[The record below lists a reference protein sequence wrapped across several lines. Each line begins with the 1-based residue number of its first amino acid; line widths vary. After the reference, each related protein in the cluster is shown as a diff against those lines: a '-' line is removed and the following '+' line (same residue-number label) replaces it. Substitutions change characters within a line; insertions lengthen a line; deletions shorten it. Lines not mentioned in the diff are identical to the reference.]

1 MKQMGKMFLE
11 KMGDKYGNK
20 IMDLAKNLDVDVSV
34 SPKYPINS
42 MKNHRNLGPFPLVP
56 KKKIKPG
63 QAEEEIELIN
73 KQIIEYSDLE
83 SKKNEEIQKD
93 KENKQARDKTEAE
106 NLKAAANVAGVI
118 GEKVIDSTGNTLNAV
133 AKHGTSLLHTFGVS
147 IVNPGISATSSVV
160 GSLFSTGTGTIKE
173 GFRAVT
179 NGRGIAMILWIIV
192 IILLIVFI
200 VLLLIGG
207 IGTLSS
213 GGDSNNKSTC
223 SDLTLVEINDV
234 SQYTRYGITTNNYSM
249 PLNFR
254 PSFISQPNFN
264 LFNMDYYSN
273 YLATTEPFASVYSYA
288 NMMAYIAS
296 GGSKNL
302 IDRKPLATSRCNSVV
317 SAKGDDGIVNVL
329 KPKDIEWTLKES
341 ENPELQTLPPTYR
354 DAVLKDKYTVK
365 IPWKKDDNGNN
376 YTIDCTKI
384 YYGNNI
390 NNTIN
395 ILDENCKIIETTKD
409 ESK

>member
-1 MKQMGKMFLE
+1 MGKMFLE
-11 KMGDKYGNK
+11 KMGDKYGDK
-20 IMDLAKNLDVDVSV
+20 IMDLAKNLNVDVSV

-42 MKNHRNLGPFPLVP
+42 MKNHRNLGPFSLVS

-63 QAEEEIELIN
+63 QVEEEIELID
-73 KQIIEYSDLE
+73 KQIQEF
-83 SKKNEEIQKD
+83 SKLANEKNEKIQKD
-93 KENKQARDKTEAE
+93 QILKLSQDETEAK
-106 NLKAAANVAGVI
+106 NRGDAMNNAGEVLN
-118 GEKVIDSTGNTLNAV
+118 KSIDIMGNMSSGVL
-133 AKHGTSLLHTFGVS
+133 SLVDTAGKSV
-147 IVNPGISATSSVV
+147 VKPGISATSSFV
-160 GSLFSTGTGTIKE
+160 GSLFSSFTGSVKE
-173 GFRAVT
+173 GFRGVT

-200 VLLLIGG
+200 ILLLIGG

-264 LFNMDYYSN
+264 LFNMDYYNN

-302 IDRKPLATSRCNSVV
+302 IDRKPLVTSRCNSVV
-317 SAKGDDGIVNVL
+317 SAKGDAGIVNVL
-329 KPKDIEWTLKES
+329 RPKDIEWTLKES
-341 ENPELQTLPPTYR
+341 EHPELQKLPPTYR

-365 IPWKKDDNGNN
+365 IPWKKDDEGNN
-376 YTIDCTKI
+376 YTIDCEKI
-384 YYGNNI
+384 YYGHDK
-390 NNTIN
+390 NNTMGF
-395 ILDENCKIIETTKD
+395 LDKNCKIIEITKED
-409 ESK
+409 LK